1 MAFDFQADGVSRAHR
16 KGAGMADQGLAELFA
31 QVAAYAAERRAGDAE
46 RGHAPDASFPEQV
59 ERFRIGL
66 NEDGQPAED
75 VIRELIALAE
85 PGLAAM
91 TGPRFFGW
99 VIGGSNPVGVAA
111 DWLTSVWGQNT
122 ANHLA
127 TPSASAVEEACR
139 IALLELFDL
148 PRDASIGFSTGATM
162 ASFTC
167 LAAGRGEVL
176 RRAGWDIEAQGVF
189 GAPPVT
195 VVLGEEAH
203 STIFAGL
210 KYLGFGER
218 NIVRVAVDR
227 NGGMIAGAF
236 EEAMANVS
244 GPLMAIAQAGHI
256 NSGAFDPFAEIVRA
270 ARTRNAWLHV
280 DGAFGLW
287 ARATQTHRH
296 LVDGLELADSW
307 SVDGHKWLQTPYDC
321 AYAIVKDR
329 AAHQRAMRI
338 PASYLP
344 SSGDD
349 ARNPSDY
356 VPELSR
362 RGRGFATW
370 AMIRR
375 LGRRGIAEMV
385 TRHCGQARRF
395 AQKLAEAPGVAVM
408 NDVVLNQ
415 VAVHFGSD
423 AQTKAVIARVQA
435 DGVCFVGGAEWR
447 GKQVMRISVINENT
461 TDVDVDRSVTSMLAA
476 WDAVRRAN

>member
-1 MAFDFQADGVSRAHR
+1 LSEHPYSR
-16 KGAGMADQGLAELFA
+16 LFA
-31 QVAAYAAERRAGDAE
+31 DVAQYAVVRRAGDSE
-46 RGHAPDASFPEQV
+46 RGHAPAATYHEQV
-59 ERFRIGL
+59 ERFRIALTDEGL
-66 NEDGQPAED
+66 PGED

-111 DWLTSVWGQNT
+111 DWLTSIWGQNT

-139 IALLELFDL
+139 QSLLELFDL
-148 PRDASIGFSTGATM
+148 PREASIGFSTGATM

-167 LAAGRGEVL
+167 LAAARGEVL
-176 RRAGWDIEAQGVF
+176 RRVGWDIEAEGVY

-218 NIVRVAVDR
+218 NILRIAVDH
-227 NGGMIAGAF
+227 NGAMISGAF
-236 EEAMANVS
+236 EKAMERVA
-244 GPLMAIAQAGHI
+244 GPVIAIAQAGHI
-256 NSGAFDPFAEIVRA
+256 NTGAFDPFGQV
-270 ARTRNAWLHV
+270 ARVVKAKGAWMHV

-296 LVDGLELADSW
+296 LGEGLELADSW
-307 SVDGHKWLQTPYDC
+307 SVDGHKWLQTPYDS

-329 AAHQRAMRI
+329 AAHARSMRI
-338 PASYLP
+338 AASYLP
-344 SSGDD
+344 VSGDD
-349 ARNPSDY
+349 ARNPSDF

-362 RGRGFATW
+362 RARGFVTW

-385 TRHCGQARRF
+385 TRHCAQARLF
-395 AQKLAEAPGVAVM
+395 AQKLAEAPGVSVM
-408 NDVVLNQ
+408 NEVVLNQ
-415 VAVHFGSD
+415 VVVHFGSD

-447 GKQVMRISVINENT
+447 GRQVMRISVINENT
-461 TDVDVDRSVTSMLAA
+461 TEADVERSVESMLAA

>member
-1 MAFDFQADGVSRAHR
+1 MDDR
-16 KGAGMADQGLAELFA
+16 GLAELFSR
-31 QVAAYAAERRAGDAE
+31 VAAYAAERRAGDAR
-46 RGHAPDASFPEQV
+46 RGHAPEASYAEQV
-59 ERFRIGL
+59 VRFRDALSDEGRPGH
-66 NEDGQPAED
+66 E
-75 VIRELIALAE
+75 VIREMIELAE

-111 DWLTSVWGQNT
+111 DWLTSIWGQNT

-139 IALLELFDL
+139 QALLELLDI
-148 PRDASIGFSTGATM
+148 PRQSSIGFSTGATM

-167 LAAGRGEVL
+167 LAAARAEVL
-176 RRAGWDIEAQGVF
+176 RRAGWDIEANGVF
-189 GAPPVT
+189 GAPAVT
-195 VVLGEEAH
+195 IVLGEEAH

-227 NGGMIAGAF
+227 NGAIVAGAF
-236 EEAMANVS
+236 AEAIAQVS
-244 GPLMAIAQAGHI
+244 GPVIAIAQAGHI
-256 NSGAFDPFAEIVRA
+256 NSGAFDPFGEIARIA
-270 ARTRNAWLHV
+270 ASKGAWLHI

-287 ARATQTHRH
+287 ARATSTHRY
-296 LVDGLELADSW
+296 LGEGLELADSW

-329 AAHQRAMRI
+329 EAHARAMQI
-338 PASYLP
+338 SASYLP

-362 RGRGFATW
+362 RARGFATW

-375 LGRRGIAEMV
+375 LGRRGLAEMV
-385 TRHCGQARRF
+385 TRHCALARRF

-415 VAVHFGSD
+415 VAAHFGSD
-423 AQTKAVIARVQA
+423 AETKAVIARVQA
-435 DGVCFVGGAEWR
+435 DGTCFVGGAEWR
-447 GKQVMRISVINENT
+447 GSQVMRISVINENT
-461 TDVDVDRSVTSMLAA
+461 TEADVDRSVDAMLVA
-476 WDAVRRAN
+476 WNAVRRAN

>member
-1 MAFDFQADGVSRAHR
+1 MSDHLDSR
-16 KGAGMADQGLAELFA
+16 LFA
-31 QVAAYAAERRAGDAE
+31 DIARYAAARRAGDAE
-46 RGHAPDASFPEQV
+46 RRHAPEASYAEQV
-59 ERFRIGL
+59 ERFQIALKDEGRPGD
-66 NEDGQPAED
+66 E

-85 PGLAAM
+85 PGLATM

-99 VIGGSNPVGVAA
+99 VIGGSNPIAVAA
-111 DWLTSVWGQNT
+111 DWLTSIWGQNT

-127 TPSASAVEEACR
+127 TPSASAAEEACR
-139 IALLELFDL
+139 QALLDLFDL
-148 PRDASIGFSTGATM
+148 PRESSIGFSTGATM

-167 LAAGRGEVL
+167 LAAARSEVL
-176 RRAGWDIEAQGVF
+176 RRAGWDIEAEGMF

-195 VVLGEEAH
+195 IVLGEEAH

-218 NIVRVAVDR
+218 NMVRVAVDR
-227 NGGMIAGAF
+227 NGAMIAGAF
-236 EEAMANVS
+236 AEAMECVA
-244 GPLMAIAQAGHI
+244 GPVIAIAQAGHI
-256 NSGAFDPFAEIVRA
+256 NTGAFDPFGEL
-270 ARTRNAWLHV
+270 ARVVKARSAWLHI

-287 ARATQTHRH
+287 ARATPTHRH
-296 LVDGLELADSW
+296 LGEGLELADSW

-329 AAHQRAMRI
+329 AAHARSMQIA
-338 PASYLP
+338 ASYLP
-344 SSGDD
+344 SSSDD

-362 RGRGFATW
+362 RARGFATW
-370 AMIRR
+370 TMIRR

-385 TRHCGQARRF
+385 TRHCAQARLF
-395 AQKLAEAPGVAVM
+395 AQKLAMVPGVTIM
-408 NDVVLNQ
+408 NEVVLNQ
-415 VAVHFGSD
+415 LVVHFGSD

-461 TDVDVDRSVTSMLAA
+461 TEGDVARSAAAMLAA